1 MGKDFLRFRFKT
13 NDNLPY
19 NIKIDVPICVISI
32 NSLLEQ
38 GWYYPQIVLQD
49 CFYENCDCFVE
60 D

>member
-1 MGKDFLRFRFKT
+1 MRFRFKT

-32 NSLLEQ
+32 NSLFEQ
-38 GWYYPQIVLQD
+38 GWYYLQIVLQD